1 MTDFAYTAKQTT
13 GEAAEG
19 TISADSIA
27 QARELLRGMGLFPLS
42 VAASGSRARQKRRR
56 SGGRIRHA
64 DLLMLTS
71 QLTIMS
77 RSGVDLADAL
87 KGVAEEC
94 AHPILQKALRQIYE
108 DVASGQTVSAAL
120 NRHTDIFGE
129 TYIEGEIGELHVI

>member
-1 MTDFAYTAKQTT
+1 MTDFSYTAKQTT

-19 TISADSIA
+19 MISADSIA
-27 QARELLRGMGLFPLS
+27 QARELLRGKGLFPLS
-42 VAASGSRARQKRRR
+42 VAAAGSRSLQKRRR
-56 SGGRIRHA
+56 RGGRVRQA

-94 AHPILQKALRQIYE
+94 THPVLQEALGQIYE
-108 DVASGQTVSAAL
+108 DVASGETVSAAL
-120 NRHTDIFGE
+120 NRHADIFGE
-129 TYIEGEIGELHVI
+129 TYIVAI